1 MDCGGCQKTLWVETD
16 DTFRYLQ
23 IYIHVDVSGCIHYN
37 QRSEY
42 ENKNVLKPV
51 TDNHL

>member
-1 MDCGGCQKTLWVETD
+1 MDCGGCQKTLQDETD

-23 IYIHVDVSGCIHYN
+23 IYIHVDVSGCIQYN